1 MRLIIT
7 QSQPYAEDQRQER
20 QQSPKPRALPVHM
33 FIAGLALSLAGL
45 LGGHF
50 AAKGDAN
57 SAHFNANHFIEGAF
71 E

>member
-1 MRLIIT
+1 MIPSPDVR
-7 QSQPYAEDQRQER
+7 RQARRHPPE
-20 QQSPKPRALPVHM
+20 PRALPVHM

-50 AAKGDAN
+50 AAKGIAN
-57 SAHFNANHFIEGAF
+57 SAHFNANHFFEGAF

>member
-1 MRLIIT
+1 MMIT
-7 QSQPYAEDQRQER
+7 QSSPSPEVQRQER
-20 QQSPKPRALPVHM
+20 QQSPKSRALPVHM

-50 AAKGDAN
+50 AAKGIAN
-57 SAHFNANHFIEGAF
+57 AAHFNAKNFIEGAF